1 MAMKLEEVAAPLV
14 AELEAACA
22 AVMLAR
28 QLGINQL
35 ELEGDAAL
43 FIDALSLQKDD
54 DISLWGTI
62 IQETRYYL
70 HSIPQTT
77 I

>member
-1 MAMKLEEVAAPLV
+1 MAMKLEEVAASLV

-28 QLGINQL
+28 QLGTNQL
-35 ELEGDAAL
+35 ELEGDATL
-43 FIDALSLQKDD
+43 FITALSLQKDD
-54 DISLWGTI
+54 DMSLWGTI